1 MFAYFILF
9 GLSVEFDQAFI
20 DGCRNWIAFL
30 ILFPQ
35 TIRFVVPL
43 SAPNKR
49 SRPVDSMTNWTEQ
62 SDYIPSPNRSSRR
75 VGAHGNDGREM
86 FGVQGIPSPNPID
99 FASSFTLS
107 SHTNY
112 PLYLISRCR

>member
-35 TIRFVVPL
+35 TIRFVLPL

-62 SDYIPSPNRSSRR
+62 SKVSTSTRR
-75 VGAHGNDGREM
+75 QVYTFFVKEKREHKER
-86 FGVQGIPSPNPID
+86 N
-99 FASSFTLS
+99 AN
-107 SHTNY
+107 SH
-112 PLYLISRCR
+112 